1 VPGLPYEDVF
11 TELQS
16 KGLGMTGATAGRGVA
31 GDAGAIVGQQLATG
45 GLAQLQPWKPFPARE
60 SDLDPGGLFGGCVV
74 GEDGSLTDLDTGEPV
89 GGSAAAARLLG
100 NTLREMEGMGD
111 VSLDGAL
118 RQLAGEG
125 PIDLEGY
132 PDRRLASVIDAGLD
146 QASDAGR
153 GLGLPTSDDPRG
165 GPLSMGVPEGRSA
178 PRAAPPPFS
187 SELGRLYG
195 GYEMPAPV
203 EPPSIFDTSVFGSGA
218 AAGGGEVQ
226 ATPGAMPA
234 PVASASPGRVDAG
247 GGVPHAAAAPPSPP
261 PDGVGTPITAPVA
274 AGAVSPGAPV
284 ARGGRVARPPASPP
298 VNTPVPFELSPAG
311 PQFPYDSRGAPA
323 PDETEDG
330 RDEERRV
337 PGLAEN
343 IGLGVLGAAEAVVEI
358 GAGTLEQMAHGALY
372 QIPTVGV
379 LLFVYDIDKAA
390 EQHGGGVR
398 GVIEALNEK
407 FNPAAGF
414 MRTVEE
420 AAEAYDEA
428 DAQRFGNRM
437 FKATVQVLSMV
448 AILRGGLKKGALGE
462 GAAAA
467 EVEGVAA
474 AEGGA
479 AEGAAA
485 RSVTP
490 ADPRGGKLGGSPTE
504 IKGSTETRRALR
516 AENEAAEI
524 LAEKGYN
531 VEQNPEARPN
541 GRQPDY
547 KIEGQD
553 FDAYSPSNATIDAI
567 RNRIS
572 KKIKDGQAERVVVNL
587 SDSPFGPADVRGV
600 LIRKP
605 IRELIEVLV
614 IKDNEVVRVFP

>member
-1 VPGLPYEDVF
+1 
-11 TELQS
+11 
-16 KGLGMTGATAGRGVA
+16 M
-31 GDAGAIVGQQLATG
+31 
-45 GLAQLQPWKPFPARE
+45 
-60 SDLDPGGLFGGCVV
+60 
-74 GEDGSLTDLDTGEPV
+74 
-89 GGSAAAARLLG
+89 
-100 NTLREMEGMGD
+100 N
-111 VSLDGAL
+111 
-118 RQLAGEG
+118 
-125 PIDLEGY
+125 
-132 PDRRLASVIDAGLD
+132 
-146 QASDAGR
+146 
-153 GLGLPTSDDPRG
+153 SDDPRG

-234 PVASASPGRVDAG
+234 PVASASPGRVEAG

-261 PDGVGTPITAPVA
+261 PGGVGTPITAPVA

-284 ARGGRVARPPASPP
+284 ARGGRVARLPASPP
-298 VNTPVPFELSPAG
+298 VNSPVPFELSPAG

-330 RDEERRV
+330 RDEERCV

-343 IGLGVLGAAEAVVEI
+343 IGLGILGAAEAAVEI
-358 GAGTLEQMAHGALY
+358 GAGTLEQMAHNALY

-448 AILRGGLKKGALGE
+448 AILRGGLKKGALSE
-462 GAAAA
+462 GAVAA

-474 AEGGA
+474 AEG
-479 AEGAAA
+479 EAAA
-485 RSVTP
+485 RPVKPSGAP
-490 ADPRGGKLGGSPTE
+490 GGKPGGRRTE
-504 IKGSTETRRALR
+504 VAGNKENRRGLQR
-516 AENEAAEI
+516 ENEAAEV
-524 LAEKGYN
+524 LAGKGYD
-531 VEQNPEARPN
+531 VEQNPGRLSN
-541 GRQPDY
+541 GKNPDF
-547 KIEGQD
+547 KIEGEN
-553 FDAYSPSNATIDAI
+553 FDCYSPKTPDIDTIRDTVSDKV
-567 RNRIS
+567 R
-572 KKIKDGQAERVVVNL
+572 KGQAERIIINL
-587 SDSPFGPADVRGV
+587 SDSPLGIPEILDIFS
-600 LIRKP
+600 RKP
-605 IRELIEVLV
+605 VPGLIELLIVEDGQ
-614 IKDNEVVRVFP
+614 IVRVLP